1 MRYPQAASIVI
12 GLVIALFAVWIG
24 YQIYRRRL
32 AIALFFA
39 DLVTPF
45 ATIARELRRANDLKV
60 LELSERINP
69 FNGQPSPIIPITEE
83 PSKSD
88 TEVTFGVGDENKMTL
103 RERMVDA
110 FNREALDDE

>member
-1 MRYPQAASIVI
+1 MKRIEQLFTQFLPTDPAPKD
-12 GLVIALFAVWIG
+12 GLSRMHQL
-24 YQIYRRRL
+24 
-32 AIALFFA
+32 
-39 DLVTPF
+39 
-45 ATIARELRRANDLKV
+45 IARELRRANDLKV

-103 RERMVDA
+103 RERMVAEFDRA
-110 FNREALDDE
+110 ALDDE